1 LLFFSFDE
9 AKGERSS
16 MSHFSFNRTRSSL
29 RHLTRLENNFKTPSY
44 NSTLCVFC
52 FLFAPLRER
61 FFLAKA
67 QRRDTEGAK
76 KILKL
81 AHIVACAC
89 VLLCF
94 VPDAHPQRKRRA
106 PAGGQQAVVI
116 DERLAALRD
125 EASLTA
131 RLVQRLGRG
140 RAVSITGARRG
151 DAGINFYRVAVTRR
165 TRGWL
170 PAESLAAPTRAG
182 DDERLLRLIRG
193 SEEFARIARARIFLE
208 HFPRSPLRP
217 SVLLLLGDEA
227 EAAAAKLSRD
237 AVRRLDARE
246 MAAGGAPLE
255 SYFLNFNELDR
266 YNKQG
271 ITFVFDRAA
280 KRFHYDGASWRE
292 IVRRYPRSL
301 EATEARKR
309 LDARTA
315 SAAK

>member
-1 LLFFSFDE
+1 
-9 AKGERSS
+9 
-16 MSHFSFNRTRSSL
+16 MSRFSFNCTRSSL
-29 RHLTRLENNFKTPSY
+29 RHLARLKNNLETPIY
-44 NSTLCVFC
+44 QSTLCVFR

-67 QRRDTEGAK
+67 QRRNTEGAK

-81 AHIVACAC
+81 ALTVACGC
-89 VLLCF
+89 LLLF
-94 VPDAHPQRKRRA
+94 VADAYPQRKRRA
-106 PAGGQQAVVI
+106 APAGGQPAVVI

-125 EASLTA
+125 EARLTA

-140 RAVSITGARRG
+140 RAVSITGTRRG
-151 DAGINFYRVAVTRR
+151 DDGFNFYRVAVTRR

-170 PAESLAAPTRAG
+170 PAESVAAPARAG
-182 DDERLLRLIRG
+182 DDERLLRLIHG
-193 SEEFARIARARIFLE
+193 SEDFARIARARIFLE
-208 HFPRSPLRP
+208 HFTRSPLRP
-217 SVLLLLGDEA
+217 AVLLLLGDEA
-227 EAAAAKLSRD
+227 AAAAAKLSRD

-246 MAAGGAPLE
+246 MAAGGAPVD

-271 ITFVFDRAA
+271 ITFVFERAA

-292 IVRRYPRSL
+292 ILRRYPRSP

-309 LDARTA
+309 LDALTA
-315 SAAK
+315 SGAAIR

>member
-1 LLFFSFDE
+1 LWLVALACLLLF
-9 AKGERSS
+9 
-16 MSHFSFNRTRSSL
+16 
-29 RHLTRLENNFKTPSY
+29 
-44 NSTLCVFC
+44 
-52 FLFAPLRER
+52 
-61 FFLAKA
+61 
-67 QRRDTEGAK
+67 
-76 KILKL
+76 
-81 AHIVACAC
+81 VA
-89 VLLCF
+89 
-94 VPDAHPQRKRRA
+94 DAYPQRKRRA
-106 PAGGQQAVVI
+106 PPAGGQQAFVV

-125 EASLTA
+125 EAKLTA
-131 RLVQRLGRG
+131 RLVQRLSRG

-151 DAGINFYRVAVTRR
+151 GGDGLNFYRVAVTRR

-170 PAESLAAPTRAG
+170 PSESVVSPTRAG

-193 SEEFARIARARIFLE
+193 SEDFARIARARIFLE

-217 SVLLLLGDEA
+217 IVLLLYGDEA

-237 AVRRLDARE
+237 AARRLDERE

-271 ITFVFDRAA
+271 ITFVFERAA

-292 IVRRYPRSL
+292 ILRRYPQSV

-309 LDARTA
+309 LAALAA
-315 SAAK
+315 SAASR